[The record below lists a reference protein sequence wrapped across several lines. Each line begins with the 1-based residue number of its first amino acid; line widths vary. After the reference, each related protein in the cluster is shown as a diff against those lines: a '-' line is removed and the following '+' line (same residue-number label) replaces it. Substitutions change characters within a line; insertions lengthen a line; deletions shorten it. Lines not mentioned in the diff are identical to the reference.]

1 MTSSTPIQTN
11 YKLDIFVENSSLHE
25 LYDQAIEKHNRQITE
40 SFYPDS
46 GFDVFTPCNEYRNA
60 VDYIFNKDRRTSDVR
75 SRYMVDTDNTS
86 NNHVFTVPLD
96 LGVKLAMSR
105 VKHEY
110 DLKPSACYLYAR
122 SSLSKYPF
130 RLSNNQG
137 IIDSGYRGSVKGMF
151 DVYANMTLADNEK
164 ELNGNH
170 YNNDKKKYLADYI
183 DFIKKGTTEPVR
195 LTQICAPNLEPFVVE
210 RVISADDLSSTSRG
224 ERGVGSTGQ

>member
-11 YKLDIFVENSSLHE
+11 YKLDIFVENSSLHQ
-25 LYDQAIEKHNRQITE
+25 LYDDAIEKHNRQITE

-46 GFDVFTPCNEYRNA
+46 GFDVFTPCNEYSNA
-60 VDYIFNKDRRTSDVR
+60 VDYIFNKERRTSDVR
-75 SRYMVDTDNTS
+75 SQYMFDTDTTS
-86 NNHVFTVPLD
+86 NEHVFTVPLD
-96 LGVKLAMSR
+96 LGIKLAMSR

-130 RLSNNQG
+130 AFQ
-137 IIDSGYRGSVKGMF
+137 IIKVLLILVIAVALKGCLMYMQIATSVIMKKSCTE
-151 DVYANMTLADNEK
+151 ANTAVM
-164 ELNGNH
+164 
-170 YNNDKKKYLADYI
+170 KKYIADYI